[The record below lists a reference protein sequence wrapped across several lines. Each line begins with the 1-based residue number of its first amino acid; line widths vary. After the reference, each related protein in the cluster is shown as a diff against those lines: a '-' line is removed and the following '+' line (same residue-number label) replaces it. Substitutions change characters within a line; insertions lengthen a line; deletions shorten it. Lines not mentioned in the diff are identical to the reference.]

1 MSKIL
6 VKNLV
11 KTYKVPERRP
21 GLWGAFVGVA
31 KRTYRTVNALEG
43 ISFSIDSGE
52 LVGYIG
58 PNGAGK
64 STTIKIISG
73 ILNPDSGTCEI
84 DGLVPWEDRIAHVK
98 RIGVVFGQRTQLW
111 WDLPVVESFDLLRDI
126 YGVDPTEY
134 EETKNE
140 LISRMNIE
148 SLLNVPVRLLSLGQR
163 MRCDLVAAL
172 LHKPSILFL
181 DEPTVGLDSVSKL
194 AFRGFIR
201 ELNGERGLTVI
212 LTTLDMDDIE
222 ALCKRVMVIGKGQ
235 ILSDGP
241 LEDLRSK
248 FSRERLLTVDFV
260 EENARISDVGARVIE
275 QKGHRAKL
283 SFDPQEISASDLIAK
298 VTAQHPI
305 RDLFVENPPIEEIIA
320 RIYSENSL

>member
-1 MSKIL
+1 LPKIL
-6 VKNLV
+6 VENLV

-21 GLWGAFVGVA
+21 GLWGAFVGLA
-31 KRTYRTVNALEG
+31 KRTYRTVHALEG
-43 ISFSIDSGE
+43 VSFSIEPGE

-64 STTIKIISG
+64 STTIKVLSG
-73 ILNPDSGTCEI
+73 ILNPDSGTCEV

-111 WDLPVVESFDLLRDI
+111 WDLPVIESFDLLRDI
-126 YGVDPTEY
+126 YSVNKTEY

-140 LISRMNIE
+140 LVERLDIE
-148 SLLNVPVRLLSLGQR
+148 PLLNTPVRLLSLGQR

-172 LHKPSILFL
+172 LHRPSILFL

-194 AFRGFIR
+194 AFRNFIR
-201 ELNGERGLTVI
+201 ELNEERGQTIV
-212 LTTLDMDDIE
+212 LTTHDMDDIE
-222 ALCKRVMVIGKGQ
+222 ALCNRVMVIGNGQ

-241 LEDLRSK
+241 LSELRNR

-275 QKGHRAKL
+275 HIGHRAKL
-283 SFDPQEISASDLIAK
+283 SFDPSEISASELISR
-298 VTAQHPI
+298 VTAQHAI

-320 RIYSENSL
+320 RIYSDNNL